1 MSFVFENIS
10 TFQKEL
16 QRVGSQS
23 PSGSFLRALRENVAS
38 GAESFEVEGNLEEGE
53 DSYILRV
60 FFTIDGPNE
69 DGQTPI
75 AALPVC
81 RFDCLWLEKINR
93 N

>member
-60 FFTIDGPNE
+60 FFTIDDSNE
-69 DGQTPI
+69 NDAETPI

-81 RFDCLWLEKINR
+81 RFDCLWLEKIEG
-93 N
+93 